1 VPRAGSLKPSKQAEE
16 RRQQLVEIC
25 SALPEAVVERAGATH
40 LSFRVRKKVFA
51 YYLFDHHGDGVIS
64 LCCKAGP
71 GEQGRLVEEDPRR
84 FFVPAY
90 LGPSGWV
97 GVRLDRGRVN
107 WNEIAY
113 FVQSSYRLTAPK
125 TLAARITA

>member
-1 VPRAGSLKPSKQAEE
+1 VTLKPTKEADK
-16 RRQQLVEIC
+16 RRRKLVEIC
-25 SALPEAVVERAGATH
+25 RALPEAVTEVAGATH
-40 LSFRVRKKVFA
+40 LAFRVRKKIFA

-90 LGPSGWV
+90 LGPRGWV
-97 GVRLDRGRVN
+97 GVRLDRARVD
-107 WNEIAY
+107 WSEIGY
-113 FVQSSYRLTAPK
+113 LVQTSYRMTAPR
-125 TLAARITA
+125 TLVKRLEA

>member
-1 VPRAGSLKPSKQAEE
+1 VTLKPTKEADK
-16 RRQQLVEIC
+16 RRQRLLEIC
-25 SALPEAVVERAGATH
+25 SALPEAVSEVAGATH

-90 LGPSGWV
+90 LGPRGWV
-97 GVRLDRGRVN
+97 GVRLDMPRVD
-107 WNEIAY
+107 WGEIAY
-113 FVQSSYRLTAPK
+113 LVQTSYRMTAPRN
-125 TLAARITA
+125 LAAQLAS

>member
-1 VPRAGSLKPSKQAEE
+1 VTLKPTKEADK
-16 RRQQLVEIC
+16 RRRKLVEIC
-25 SALPEAVVERAGATH
+25 RALPEAVTEVAGATH
-40 LSFRVRKKVFA
+40 LAFRVRKKIFA

-97 GVRLDRGRVN
+97 GVRLDLSRVD
-107 WNEIAY
+107 WSEIAY
-113 FVQSSYRLTAPK
+113 LVQTSYRMTAPK
-125 TLAARITA
+125 KLAAQLES